1 MAAYSGS
8 FDILKYMV
16 DKGSKL
22 LAPNRSGDS
31 LLHISIRLGHTDF
44 SNKVVALV
52 QSLRFKNNDLDIEN
66 VQEKLT
72 PYMLAVLRE

>member
-8 FDILKYMV
+8 FEILKYMV

-52 QSLRFKNNDLDIEN
+52 
-66 VQEKLT
+66 
-72 PYMLAVLRE
+72 